1 MSDLQ
6 ILQVVGLIFLL
17 VGLSSLFNKGILKKI
32 LENYVENMGL
42 LYLGALVALFGGFLL
57 ISFHNVWTG
66 TIPTIVTIL
75 GWATFIKGF
84 LLLLFPELSR
94 QLAKKIAKMKWL
106 MTAMPVFMGIFG
118 IMFLY
123 IWFFMQI

>member
-94 QLAKKIAKMKWL
+94 QLAKKIAKMK
-106 MTAMPVFMGIFG
+106 
-118 IMFLY
+118 
-123 IWFFMQI
+123 